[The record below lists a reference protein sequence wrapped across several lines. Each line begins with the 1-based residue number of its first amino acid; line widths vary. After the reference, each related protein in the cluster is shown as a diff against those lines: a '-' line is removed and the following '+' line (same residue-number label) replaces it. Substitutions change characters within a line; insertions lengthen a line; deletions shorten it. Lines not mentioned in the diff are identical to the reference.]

1 MNQTMTPKNP
11 HFAID
16 FGRVR
21 EVVVGRREPF
31 ALVRRG
37 ARRQIPLRILLSSDG
52 GDGETLR
59 PPDALCRSEC
69 TKFVW
74 ILPCMV
80 LFAVELHR
88 RSIFSLEIQF
98 SKGFL

>member
-1 MNQTMTPKNP
+1 MVQPQAAQNP

-16 FGRVR
+16 FGRARELRVGLEELS
-21 EVVVGRREPF
+21 EVVRR
-31 ALVRRG
+31 V

-59 PPDALCRSEC
+59 PPDALCRSKC

-74 ILPCMV
+74 NFLWMV
-80 LFAVELHR
+80 LVAVELHR
-88 RSIFSLEIQF
+88 RSIFSRKSLK
-98 SKGFL
+98 SKFL